1 MPKDALND
9 IDEIVGWRR
18 DLHRHPELAFEE
30 ERTRDFVSAR
40 LKEMGIE
47 EVARIAGTGLVARI
61 DGRGP
66 GRSIALRA
74 DIDALPIEEATN
86 VEHASQIPGVMHAC
100 GHDGHTAML
109 LGAAR
114 ELSRSRDFA
123 GHVYLVFQPAEEN
136 GFGGGERMVEEG
148 LMDLIGDAPVFGL
161 HNWPGLEVG
170 RFAAMP
176 GAMMA
181 SMDTFD
187 VKITGRGGHAAMP
200 DQTRDPVVAGA
211 ALVAAL
217 QSIVSRTVAATEAL
231 VISVTQIHAGD
242 AYNLIPET
250 LHLAGTV
257 RTLSGNV
264 RDHAETRIRAMVEGV
279 ARLHDVEAE
288 IAYRRSYP
296 VTINSEAEAAR
307 AVEAAT
313 AAGLDPVPDLP
324 PSMGSEDFAYML
336 EAGRG
341 AYVWLGAGP
350 AEGGRHL
357 HSPHYDF
364 NDDLI
369 PLGVRWWTTLVER
382 ELAGGGAE

>member
-1 MPKDALND
+1 MPKDALENV
-9 IDEIVGWRR
+9 DEIVGWRR

-30 ERTRDFVSAR
+30 EHTRDFIAAR
-40 LKEMGIE
+40 LDAFGVD
-47 EVARIAGTGLVARI
+47 EVKRLAGTGLVARI
-61 DGRGP
+61 DGRP
-66 GRSIALRA
+66 GEASIALRA

-86 VEHASQIPGVMHAC
+86 VDYASKNPGVMHAC

-114 ELSRSRDFA
+114 ELARSRDFE
-123 GHVYLVFQPAEEN
+123 GSVHLIFQPAEEN
-136 GFGGGERMVEEG
+136 GFGGGERMVAEG
-148 LMDLIGDAPVFGL
+148 LMEMIGDAPLFGL
-161 HNWPGLEVG
+161 HNWPGLDVG

-187 VKITGRGGHAAMP
+187 VTVTGRGGHAAMP

-217 QSIVSRTVAATEAL
+217 QTIVSRTISATDAL
-231 VISVTQIHAGD
+231 VVSVTQIHAGD

-250 LHLAGTV
+250 LRLAGTV
-257 RTLSGNV
+257 RTLSAPI
-264 RDHAETRIRAMVEGV
+264 RDHAEERIRNVVTSV
-279 ARLHDVEAE
+279 AALHEVEAE

-296 VTINSEAEAAR
+296 VTVNSEAEAAR
-307 AVEAAT
+307 AVDAAAASGLEAA
-313 AAGLDPVPDLP
+313 GDLP

-336 EAGRG
+336 EARRG
-341 AYVWLGAGP
+341 AYGWLGAGP
-350 AEGGRHL
+350 AAGGRHL

-364 NDDLI
+364 NDELI
-369 PLGVRWWTTLVER
+369 PLGVRWWITLVER
-382 ELAGGGAE
+382 ELNGRSA

>member
-1 MPKDALND
+1 MPKDALED
-9 IDEIVGWRR
+9 LDEIVGWRR
-18 DLHRHPELAFEE
+18 ELHRHPELAFEE
-30 ERTRDFVSAR
+30 ERTRDFIAAR
-40 LKEMGIE
+40 LE
-47 EVARIAGTGLVARI
+47 EIGAELVAHLAGTGLLARI

-86 VEHASQIPGVMHAC
+86 VAHASQTPGVMHAC

-114 ELSRSRDFA
+114 HLARTRDFD
-123 GHVYLVFQPAEEN
+123 GSVYLIFQPAEEN
-136 GFGGGERMVEEG
+136 GFGGGARMVEEG
-148 LMDLIGDAPVFGL
+148 LMELIGDAPVFGL

-176 GAMMA
+176 GPMMA

-187 VKITGRGGHAAMP
+187 VTITGRGGHAAMP
-200 DQTRDPVVAGA
+200 DQTRDPVVAGT

-217 QSIVSRTVAATEAL
+217 QTIVSRTVSASDAL

-250 LHLAGTV
+250 LRLAGTV
-257 RTLSGNV
+257 RTLSAAI
-264 RDHAETRIRAMVEGV
+264 RDHAEARIRAMVDGI
-279 ARLHDVEAE
+279 AALHGVEAE

-296 VTINSEAEAAR
+296 VTVNTEAEAAR
-307 AVEAAT
+307 AADAAA
-313 AAGLDPVPDLP
+313 AAGLDAVAELP

-336 EAGRG
+336 ETRRG
-341 AYVWLGAGP
+341 AYAWLGAGP

-382 ELAGGGAE
+382 ELNEGTA